1 MTTIVNIPSPHPTHG
16 IKNEDVINYIEPLK
30 MQEKVQVSGAYSM
43 NLNQHLSGQP
53 PIVRPG
59 YKYYFWFEDADE
71 AEEFRAKFDGEIVTL
86 NT

>member
-1 MTTIVNIPSPHPTHG
+1 MTIIVNIASPHPTHG
-16 IKNEDVINYIEPLK
+16 IKNEDVINYIEPLRTRD
-30 MQEKVQVSGAYSM
+30 KVQVSSAYSI
-43 NLNQHLSGQP
+43 NLVQHLNGHP

-71 AEEFRAKFDGEIVTL
+71 AETFRAKFDGEIVTL